1 MSPSP
6 SPSPSLSLSPAQDRL
21 RHAAASRV
29 RRARPDLAGRYDL
42 DTTEGLFEAQQAVA
56 AGAGEEGTLAA
67 VVVRHV
73 DLAAWARSTCEFALA
88 LDPALARPW
97 RRSFTRTVFL
107 AGNPDN
113 LRERFPFAHTGAG
126 AAWTPPGPD
135 KDTAALRRL
144 LKTFDGPA
152 GPPARPATDILIPAG
167 PATAGP
173 ATAGPGPAGVGS
185 AGPATAG
192 PDTGV
197 RASRHRDLYLAT
209 AGCTLSEAL
218 VHLNHILVEAV
229 LDGLIAPGERLTLR
243 QIPRLTGIE
252 APFAALR
259 VVAEPHRRGRLKAA
273 AALTEE
279 IPPCPQ

>member
-6 SPSPSLSLSPAQDRL
+6 SPVLDPAQDRL
-21 RHAAASRV
+21 RHAAAGRV
-29 RRARPDLAGRYDL
+29 RRARPDLAARYDL
-42 DTTEGLFEAQQAVA
+42 DTTEGLLEAQQAVA
-56 AGAGEEGTLAA
+56 TRAGDGAGEEGTLAA

-73 DLAAWARSTCEFALA
+73 DLAAWVRSTCEFALA

-167 PATAGP
+167 PGP
-173 ATAGPGPAGVGS
+173 HGPGG
-185 AGPATAG
+185 
-192 PDTGV
+192 
-197 RASRHRDLYLAT
+197 RAARHRDLYLAT

>member
-1 MSPSP
+1 MSP
-6 SPSPSLSLSPAQDRL
+6 SPAQDRL
-21 RHAAASRV
+21 RRAAASRV

-42 DTTEGLFEAQQAVA
+42 DTTEGLLEAQQAVA

-167 PATAGP
+167 PAGP
-173 ATAGPGPAGVGS
+173 DSPDSPGPGG
-185 AGPATAG
+185 
-192 PDTGV
+192 